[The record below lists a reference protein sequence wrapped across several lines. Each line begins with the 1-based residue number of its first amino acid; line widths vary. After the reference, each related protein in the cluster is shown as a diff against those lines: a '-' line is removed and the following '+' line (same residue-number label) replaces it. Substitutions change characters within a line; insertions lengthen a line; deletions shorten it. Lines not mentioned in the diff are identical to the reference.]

1 MEITIGQRILDAN
14 DQITLRNK
22 QLLREHGIFTI
33 NIMGSPGAGKTALL
47 EKLIDK
53 LKPEIKMAVI
63 EGDLFTDK
71 DAQRIES
78 QKIPVVQINTKGA
91 CHLDGQMI
99 EWALDRLPLNNIEL
113 LIIEN
118 IGNLVCPAE
127 FDLGEDMRI
136 SLLSVTEGEDKV
148 AKYPTMFTGVGAIVL
163 NKVDLLP
170 YTNFKLD
177 DFYKDIK
184 FLDADAKVFE
194 ISCSQGSGVDAL
206 ADWLTH
212 KVKEIK
218 EVK

>member
-14 DQITLRNK
+14 DQITMGNK

-47 EKLIDK
+47 ENLIAK
-53 LKPEIKMAVI
+53 LKPEISMAVI
-63 EGDLFTDK
+63 EGDLFTAK
-71 DAQRIES
+71 DAERIEA
-78 QKIPVVQINTKGA
+78 QNIPVVQINTQGA

-99 EWALDRLPLNNIEL
+99 EWALRQLPLDSIEL

-148 AKYPTMFTGVGAIVL
+148 AKYPAMFTEVGAIVL

-177 DFYKDIK
+177 EFYKDVR
-184 FLDADAKVFE
+184 FLNANAQVFE

-206 ADWLTH
+206 ADWLKH
-212 KVKEIK
+212 KARKPK